1 MLLSYDFPGNMRQLE
16 SVLSRVF
23 INLLN
28 KSFKKNRAE
37 VLRKVIDN
45 ERELWNSAKYKET
58 STDKKQTRGE
68 SLLKLMKEQHQDFW
82 QVVYRPYMNHEI
94 SKDELKKIVVR
105 GLQESKWSIKNL
117 LPLFH
122 INENDYK
129 KFLNFLQYQGIN
141 LRNMKS
147 EKTEL

>member
-1 MLLSYDFPGNMRQLE
+1 M
-16 SVLSRVF
+16 
-23 INLLN
+23 
-28 KSFKKNRAE
+28 
-37 VLRKVIDN
+37 RKVIDN
-45 ERELWNSAKYKET
+45 EKELWNSAKYKET
-58 STDKKQTRGE
+58 STDKKQTICE
-68 SLLKLMKEQHQDFW
+68 SLLKLMEEQHQDFW
-82 QVVYRPYMNHEI
+82 QVVYCPYMSHEI

-141 LRNMKS
+141 LRNMKE